1 MRHQNQRFF
10 NMAISYV
17 IRIEQNLFL
26 FQKNAEAK
34 SGMFRVHK
42 DGQYVLIDLADEH
55 LRPLTPQP

>member
-17 IRIEQNLFL
+17 IRIEQNWFL
-26 FQKNAEAK
+26 FQKNAQTK

-42 DGQYVLIDLADEH
+42 DGQYV
-55 LRPLTPQP
+55 